1 MIRSTKLGPLT
12 WMHAKYGS
20 WTPSRTYLP
29 AKTVLVHNTPNLGCL
44 LKHGCTWQIRCSGR
58 SAPIF
63 WGRTRFWYSKWMHN
77 RFWGLNI
84 QKIDFALIFSVL
96 AQPQIWGDHFQDAE
110 NRRDINFFD
119 AQSPKL
125 IYINFGQLNISPHA
139 KYWGQ
144 TPSNELKQ
152 AKTVVVCYT

>member
-1 MIRSTKLGPLT
+1 MQNMDAELPVERIWQSKLWLCT
-12 WMHAKYGS
+12 THQFWC
-20 WTPSRTYLP
+20 
-29 AKTVLVHNTPNLGCL
+29 VVHN
-44 LKHGCTWQIRCSGR
+44 HGRTCQMRLTGS

-84 QKIDFALIFSVL
+84 KKIDFALIFGVL
-96 AQPQIWGDHFQDAE
+96 AQPQIWGDHFQDVK

-119 AQSPKL
+119 DQTPKL
-125 IYINFGQLNISPHA
+125 ICINFRQLNISPHA

-144 TPSNELKQ
+144 TPWNELKR
-152 AKTVVVCYT
+152 AKTVVVR